1 MSSVENSSS
10 GGDVHDQLVG
20 IGRSWGVFAF
30 FGAVCVVVGIL
41 VLVWPEHTLTA
52 LAVLF
57 GLELIVSGLFHLL
70 AAIALTD
77 ASPGS
82 RALMA
87 ILGLLG
93 LLVGLYALRH
103 IDIAL
108 SILALLLGIYWII
121 DGVVRIFAAIDY
133 PSFPGQAVR
142 ILLGVLAITAGTIV
156 LVWPHPSLLVLAVIL
171 GVWLLMF
178 GVLQIFIAIGLR
190 AGAEAG

>member
-1 MSSVENSSS
+1 MATGGS
-10 GGDVHDQLVG
+10 GTAGSDARDQVVK

-30 FGAVCVVVGIL
+30 FGLVCVVLGIL
-41 VLVWPEHTLTA
+41 VLVWPHHTLVA

-57 GLELIVSGLFHLL
+57 GLELIVSGLFQLV
-70 AAIALTD
+70 AAVALTD

-108 SILALLLGIYWII
+108 SVLALLLGIYWII
-121 DGVVRIFAAIDY
+121 DGVVRIFQAIDY
-133 PSFPGQAVR
+133 PSFPGQALR
-142 ILLGVLAITAGTIV
+142 IVLGVLAITAGTIV
-156 LVWPHPSLLVLAVIL
+156 LIWPHPSLLVLAVIL
-171 GVWLLMF
+171 GVWLIMF
-178 GVLQIFIAIGLR
+178 GILQIFIAIGIRSVESLS
-190 AGAEAG
+190 